1 MLGQERDERHVFKT
15 LTFTWNH
22 PSYYRSLKRQ
32 AAKLNLEPLR
42 LIVDPQP
49 QAASDKLQAPSTEGS
64 SVNLRSNKRQASSRK
79 RQAQESESPHKVS
92 SI

>member
-1 MLGQERDERHVFKT
+1 MSELPAMLGQERDERHVFKT

-49 QAASDKLQAPSTEGS
+49 QAASDKLQAPS
-64 SVNLRSNKRQASSRK
+64 RKRQASSHK
-79 RQAQESESPHKVS
+79 RQAP
-92 SI
+92 